1 MKISTDVS
9 KPLGLSQMVGSLGA
23 CKKEIDCPS
32 HVSNIA
38 CLPSDTEM
46 RFPTSLLPLL
56 YLK

>member
-23 CKKEIDCPS
+23 CTKKIGCPY
-32 HVSNIA
+32 VSNIA
-38 CLPSDTEM
+38 FLPTDIEM